1 MKNTIQK
8 SALSTNLI
16 ALVFALC
23 GTQLLHAQDDANLI
37 KVTTLDQLSAIRY
50 DLDGDGVVVFT
61 TENPLDV
68 SAGNVDDL
76 AELSRYASQFTGGTY
91 HTRVSGSDTPISDAP
106 VKAVAAGTTYVYK
119 LSMTYEGYE
128 LMNDLDFKNSSTNT
142 DEFSIWAK
150 GSTASDPVAEGWD
163 PIGYYTSKSDNS
175 PFNAIFEGN
184 GHTVSNLY
192 INRLSTSNVGFF
204 SYVSR
209 DSPELRNIGLLGVE
223 VTGERIVGGLV
234 GFNSGNISGS
244 YATGSV
250 TGDDYV
256 GGLVGYNQ
264 GDISGSYATGAVTGT
279 GDHVGGLVG
288 GNGYIGDIS
297 NSYATGAVTSTDHV
311 GGLVGGNE
319 GDISGSHATGSVTG
333 ERFVGG
339 LVGDNGYPGNISNS
353 YATGAVTGERFVG
366 GLVGDNGYAGDISNS
381 YATGAVTGTEDYVG
395 GLVGDNDGG
404 ISGSY
409 ATGSVTGSSRVGGL
423 VGVNESTI
431 TASYYNSQ
439 TTGQSDTGKG
449 QGKTTTEL
457 LTPTGY
463 MGIYGSWDDGPDDTT
478 SADDTDYWDFGT
490 NGQYPV
496 LKIDVNG
503 DGTSGEPDDLRTQR
517 PLLFRQMSYAFT
529 ILNTASVND
538 VVDIVRAVAGDANN
552 ELTYSMGTSAEFSI
566 SSEDEADNPSRVGQI
581 SVKATLNTGIY
592 TLQIQVM
599 EAGGG
604 TATVEVRIKVGSP
617 LDADTNGLIE
627 VSTLEQL
634 NAIRYDLD
642 GNGDSRGCYK

>member
-256 GGLVGYNQ
+256 GGLVGYNGNP

-288 GNGYIGDIS
+288 GNEEGTVSG
-297 NSYATGAVTSTDHV
+297 SYATGAVRGLDIV
-311 GGLVGGNE
+311 GGLVGGSS
-319 GDISGSHATGSVTG
+319 GDIS
-333 ERFVGG
+333 
-339 LVGDNGYPGNISNS
+339 DS
-353 YATGAVTGERFVG
+353 YATGAMTG
-366 GLVGDNGYAGDISNS
+366 N
-381 YATGAVTGTEDYVG
+381 DYVG
-395 GLVGDNDGG
+395 GLVG
-404 ISGSY
+404 
-409 ATGSVTGSSRVGGL
+409 
-423 VGVNESTI
+423 
-431 TASYYNSQ
+431 YNSN
-439 TTGQSDTGKG
+439 
-449 QGKTTTEL
+449 L
-457 LTPTGY
+457 
-463 MGIYGSWDDGPDDTT
+463 GIYP
-478 SADDTDYWDFGT
+478 
-490 NGQYPV
+490 
-496 LKIDVNG
+496 
-503 DGTSGEPDDLRTQR
+503 
-517 PLLFRQMSYAFT
+517 
-529 ILNTASVND
+529 
-538 VVDIVRAVAGDANN
+538 IVMRRAW
-552 ELTYSMGTSAEFSI
+552 
-566 SSEDEADNPSRVGQI
+566 
-581 SVKATLNTGIY
+581 
-592 TLQIQVM
+592 
-599 EAGGG
+599 
-604 TATVEVRIKVGSP
+604 
-617 LDADTNGLIE
+617 
-627 VSTLEQL
+627 
-634 NAIRYDLD
+634 
-642 GNGDSRGCYK
+642 